1 MKRTTNDFKFLIGL
15 LFVAAIIVGGRAIN
29 RVVTGDTFP
38 GIKHTKNY
46 VLNPD
51 FEQLNV
57 LDWTSSSGTF
67 SLATSQAAADRLNG
81 AAWGSW
87 SPGALNATLKGGLR
101 AVDQGILRG
110 AENCQ
115 AEVRYNFGSQG
126 SAGAQ
131 GYELY
136 FEDSTTANVSG
147 TAVLQATYDALAGTT
162 PVPRSA
168 ILFFPCNKMSG
179 GKIAYKYVSTSASD
193 ITIDDITVGPAWSI
207 GAGVPPNT
215 YTALVSN
222 TGIVSRETNGDWLS
236 GNCTQSS
243 GSFNCTEAIGV
254 TSPLNCQVTLH
265 ESVSGDQMVNRAS
278 HDISTHVINVLTRTG
293 AGTGTSVG
301 FQIECTKTGSDYIQP
316 AITPNQW
323 NFGWKSYAT
332 GASTPA
338 MTANSGALTNY
349 VYDYLE
355 YRRSG
360 SQMFIRAKV
369 RFTGAVGTWNTPRL
383 PLPPN
388 ITLLASTDLP
398 LSGASIIDNG
408 TNIHTAYI
416 RSATSSLRIVQQF
429 GADAGAED
437 ITQGTPFGW
446 VSGDFIEIETPAL
459 SVAENGVPWT
469 ENQGAPQLVGSVTS
483 NSSNALRIVSFT
495 FNKSG
500 GVCNSSPCD
509 VTSATDPITVTRSA
523 TGTYPTNV
531 KNYFNG
537 TSQCFANN
545 SGAVNNKCLINGAG
559 TIYCTATPTGG
570 TVDEAA
576 DVFCIG
582 PR

>member
-179 GKIAYKYVSTSASD
+179 GKITYKYVSTSASD

-215 YTALVSN
+215 FTAKVSA
-222 TGIVSRETNGDWLS
+222 TGVVTDETGGDWIS
-236 GNCTQSS
+236 GNCTNASPRVCTLVSPTSSTMNCLFNASS
-243 GSFNCTEAIGV
+243 GPRPPAVLSTNTVLNINTYDLTG
-254 TSPLNCQVTLH
+254 SPSQVD
-265 ESVSGDQMVNRAS
+265 G
-278 HDISTHVINVLTRTG
+278 
-293 AGTGTSVG
+293 
-301 FQIECTKTGSDYIQP
+301 QITCTKTGSDYIQP

-323 NFGWKSYAT
+323 NFPYRSYAT

-338 MTANSGALTNY
+338 MTAASGTLTNY

-355 YRRSG
+355 YRRQG
-360 SQMFIRAKV
+360 PAMFIRAKI
-369 RFTGAVGTWNTPRL
+369 RFTGAVGTWTNPRV

-388 ITLLASTDLP
+388 ITLLGSSALRLP
-398 LSGASIIDNG
+398 GVSLEDSG
-408 TNIHTAYI
+408 TNVHAAYVRPI
-416 RSATSSLRIVQQF
+416 STSLQVTQQF

-437 ITQGTPFGW
+437 VRQGVPFGW
-446 VSGDFIEIETPAL
+446 TSGDFIEFETPAL
-459 SVAENGVPWT
+459 MVAENGVPWT

-483 NSSNALRIVSFT
+483 NSSNALRVVSFT

-509 VTSATDPITVTRSA
+509 VTSSTDPITVTRSG
-523 TGTYPTNV
+523 TGVYPTNV

-537 TSQCFANN
+537 PSQCFANN
-545 SGAVNNKCLINGAG
+545 LGVTNNKCLINSVG
-559 TIYCTATPTGG
+559 TVYCTVTSTGG
-570 TVDEAA
+570 VSDDAV